1 MAHCETWRGMNIQE
15 AAAAA
20 AAARTASTNAA
31 FSFLETVD
39 NFVSNI
45 PPFTLRNIRFP
56 ASFLSKRSDESML
69 IKR

>member
-15 AAAAA
+15 AAAAV
-20 AAARTASTNAA
+20 ARTASTNAA

>member
-15 AAAAA
+15 AAA

-45 PPFTLRNIRFP
+45 PPPPFTLRNIRFP